1 MKTIKSRIAFFLF
14 ACWCS
19 LSAVGQNTKTI
30 TFNFNESDFEL
41 YNDNH
46 NNIII
51 NSTNHL
57 ATYSED
63 TTAPGLPYISK
74 NILIK
79 STQTYKDLSFSIGE
93 KIKVKSNVVVAPNP
107 EVCFTNINITEQER
121 KYQSPIYKEVKYPSA
136 EIEYSGTYKM
146 DGYNILT
153 LNISPFI
160 YDAKNKDLY
169 LVKSF
174 TVNISFNENIKLSL
188 ATRSNRTG
196 LVMHDVVKELVD
208 NPNEFESL
216 YTSTKQT
223 NSLKTLGYTDDSVEY
238 LLITNE
244 NLTEAFTPL
253 VEWKKE
259 KGVTAKII
267 TTEYINSHYTGTTTQ
282 LKIKNCLKDYYE
294 NKGLKYVLLGGDD
307 TVVPVMG
314 CYANVFNVHIDS
326 KMPTDLFY
334 ACFDNDFEWDA
345 NNNGIYGEVED
356 NIDMAPEIFISRVP
370 VRNIDDTNSFVN
382 KITNYEQ
389 FINIPKWGNRLLM
402 CGVKTD
408 TAKVVEGKFVSDTQ
422 TKSENMYDL
431 YIKNY
436 WNGARI
442 RFYDTDTDF
451 PNGANYDCN
460 SVNFQEQFS
469 QGYNFIDIMSH
480 GNENSFHLEGDFFD
494 VDKALNLYNKSPKVI
509 TTTACSTNA
518 FDHKFCEPCL
528 SESFIRNENN
538 GVIAYL
544 GCSRAG
550 LGLKMFFLLGASES
564 YDGAFYKSLFKDN
577 TGSKKFG
584 EAVALAKISFLN
596 SCQKNDPYRWVLFGL
611 NPIGDPE
618 MPIYTQTPKDFNSA
632 TFCFD
637 NDKLTVN
644 TGVDDCRIC
653 VMSSDFGKKYYKVIS
668 NVQTATFADLPDGE
682 IDICITKEGYA
693 PYRYISYMKYIQNET
708 IRNKVTHMY
717 KNSVLIGSDVT
728 DNKEF
733 GPVSIEEGGSL
744 KLKKNENV
752 YIKGEFEVKQG
763 GEFIVEQ

>member
-1 MKTIKSRIAFFLF
+1 MKTTKSHIAFFLF

-30 TFNFNESDFEL
+30 TFNFNDSDFEL

-121 KYQSPIYKEVKYPSA
+121 KYQSPIYKEIKYPSA

-253 VEWKKE
+253 VDWKKE

-267 TTEYINSHYTGTTTQ
+267 TTEYINSHYTGTTMQ

-314 CYANVFNVHIDS
+314 CHAESID
-326 KMPTDLFY
+326 KKINNMPTDLFY
-334 ACFDNDFEWDA
+334 ACFDNEFGWDA
-345 NNNGIYGEVED
+345 NGNGIYGEVED
-356 NIDMAPEIFISRVP
+356 NIDMAPEIFVTRAP
-370 VRNIDDTNSFVN
+370 VRSTDDACNFVN
-382 KITNYEQ
+382 KTTNYEQ
-389 FINIPKWGNRLLM
+389 FISVHKWENRFLM
-402 CGVKTD
+402 CGVETFESLYKND
-408 TAKVVEGKFVSDTQ
+408 TLISDSQ
-422 TKSENMYDL
+422 HKSEILYNR
-431 YIKNY
+431 YIKDY
-436 WNGARI
+436 WNGEKF

-451 PNGANYDCN
+451 PGRANYDCN
-460 SVNFQEQFS
+460 STNLQNQLS
-469 QGYNFIDIMSH
+469 QGYNFIHISSH
-480 GNENSFHLEGDFFD
+480 GDKMNLSLENDYYET
-494 VDKALNLYNKSPKVI
+494 DKASNLYNTMPTVI
-509 TTTACSTNA
+509 ATIACNTNY
-518 FDHKFCEPCL
+518 FDDNNNPCL
-528 SESFIRNENN
+528 SEAFMRNGDNS
-538 GVIAYL
+538 VIAYL
-544 GCSRAG
+544 GCSREG
-550 LGLKMFFLLGASES
+550 VGYNNFYLYGPSEFYNGTFFESLLENS
-564 YDGAFYKSLFKDN
+564 N
-577 TGSKKFG
+577 GSKKFG
-584 EAVALAKISFLN
+584 DVIAMTKSAFLSN
-596 SCQKNDPYRWVLFGL
+596 SKKEGSYRWLMFGL

-618 MPIYTQTPKDFNSA
+618 MPIYTQTPKGFNSA

-668 NVQTATFADLPDGE
+668 NVQTATFTDLPDGE

-744 KLKKNENV
+744 KLKKSENV